1 MFFATTLTPPREK
14 SENWTGLST
23 GINLSTSKSITDWTI
38 DLLEVRPYQHIL
50 ELGCGGGSTI
60 QELSRRLK
68 VGFLAGFEESMPLFR
83 KAYRRNRKLIQR
95 ELLQL
100 HLGGIQD
107 LQYPHHYF
115 HSIYGANIHFRW
127 KEPQW
132 VFSQMTSLL
141 KSGGRLVMVFQP
153 EWCNTQRDIE
163 DAAARIKSEYQHA
176 GLSRIQLEFRDLYPT
191 TGIAVTGFKD

>member
-1 MFFATTLTPPREK
+1 MFLATTLNPPREK

-23 GINLSTSKSITDWTI
+23 GINLSPGKSITDWTI
-38 DLLEVRPYQHIL
+38 DLLEVNPYQHIL
-50 ELGCGGGSTI
+50 ELGCGGGYAI

-68 VGFLAGFEESMPLFR
+68 VGFLAGIEESMTLFR
-83 KAYRRNRKLIQR
+83 KAYRRNRKLIQQ

-115 HSIYGANIHFRW
+115 HSIYGTNIHFRW

-132 VFSQMTSLL
+132 IFSQMTSLL
-141 KSGGRLVMVFQP
+141 KTGGRLVMVFQP
-153 EWCNTQRDIE
+153 DRCTTQREIE
-163 DAAARIKSEYQHA
+163 DAAAQIKSEYNQA
-176 GLSRIQLEFRDLYPT
+176 GLSRIHVEFRDFYPT
-191 TGIAVTGFKD
+191 TGIAITGFKD